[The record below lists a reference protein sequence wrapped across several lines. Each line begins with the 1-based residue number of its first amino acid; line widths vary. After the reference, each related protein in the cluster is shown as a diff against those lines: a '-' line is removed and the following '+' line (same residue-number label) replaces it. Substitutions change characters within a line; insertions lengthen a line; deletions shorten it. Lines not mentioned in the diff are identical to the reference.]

1 MTKQTYK
8 NELIEITETRE
19 AALIVAALGDI
30 RAGTH
35 ASAEFFNKDLQE
47 DSPARVSRQTVWHW
61 ANDSKCVSDA
71 RVRYWKLAFAE
82 TDTRHQLAVAL
93 LKVRE
98 GQISAHW
105 IGEPTSLRQA
115 QNNASLNTSV
125 LVPAL
130 MEIPTPATQPKKR
143 RMRLGRDF

>member
-1 MTKQTYK
+1 MTKKTYK
-8 NELIEITETRE
+8 NEPIEITETRE
-19 AALIVAALGDI
+19 SALIVAALGDI

-35 ASAEFFNKDLQE
+35 ASAEFFNQDLQE

-61 ANDSKCVSDA
+61 ANGSKCVSDA

-82 TDTRHQLAVAL
+82 TDVRHQLAVAI

-98 GQISAHW
+98 SQISAHW
-105 IGEPTSLRQA
+105 IGQPASTSL
-115 QNNASLNTSV
+115 STSV

-130 MEIPTPATQPKKR
+130 TEVSTPTTQPKKR